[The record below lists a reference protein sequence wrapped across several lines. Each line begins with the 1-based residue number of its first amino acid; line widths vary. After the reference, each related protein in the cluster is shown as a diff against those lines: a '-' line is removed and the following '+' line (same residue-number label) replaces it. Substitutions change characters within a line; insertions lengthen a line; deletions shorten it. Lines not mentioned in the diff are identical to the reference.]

1 MIHSEEETL
10 KENHLKQHLKKSI
23 MLPCGAVLKNRL
35 AKSAMSDSLGNGEG
49 NPTQAQI
56 RLYERWA
63 QGGVALSIIGEV
75 QIDFRYPE
83 KPGNLVFGLN
93 SDLEALRELTKRA
106 SIEGT
111 HIWPQLG
118 NAGALSHQP
127 ISIPTGPSALHID
140 HFKCE
145 GMSLADI
152 KSLPKS
158 YAKAALLA
166 KESGFTGVQIH
177 AGHGFL
183 LSQFLSPLF
192 NRRKDQYGD
201 SIENRCRLLIDII
214 DQVRMAVG
222 PAFPI
227 GIKINASDLIE
238 GGVTQ
243 EDALE
248 NIRLLDKTSLDL
260 IEISGGTYFPG
271 AKSSSDSARKGV
283 YFAEFAKQA
292 KKLTKIVIMVTGG
305 IKSKADAQNLLAHE
319 SSDLIG
325 LARALIL
332 DPNLAKHWLDDLDK
346 DPGFPS
352 FDAPPPEGITSWYT
366 MRINAIALDQ
376 EKDFS
381 LPLDIAI
388 EQYQKRDELR
398 CIQWQKVFA

>member
-1 MIHSEEETL
+1 MHKPEVTKNI
-10 KENHLKQHLKKSI
+10 KNDIKQKFSDSI
-23 MLPCGAVLKNRL
+23 VLPSGAVLKNRF

-56 RLYERWA
+56 RLYEKWA
-63 QGGVALSIIGEV
+63 LGGVALSIIGEV
-75 QIDFRYPE
+75 QIDARYPE
-83 KPGNLVFGLN
+83 KPGNLVLGIH
-93 SDLEALRELTKRA
+93 SDKASLKALTKRA
-106 SIEGT
+106 SIQGT

-118 NAGALSHQP
+118 HAGALSHQA
-127 ISIPTGPSALHID
+127 ISSPKGPSALHIAN
-140 HFKCE
+140 FQCQ
-145 GMSLADI
+145 GMSTEDI
-152 KSLPKS
+152 KSLPES
-158 YAKAALLA
+158 YAKAAELA
-166 KESGFTGVQIH
+166 KETGFTGVQIH

-192 NRRKDQYGD
+192 NLRTDQYGG
-201 SIENRCRLLIDII
+201 SIENRCRLITEII
-214 DQVRMAVG
+214 DQVRKRVG
-222 PAFPI
+222 PTFPI

-248 NIRLLDKTSLDL
+248 NIRILDTSSLDL

-292 KKLTKIVIMVTGG
+292 KKLTKIVIMLTGG
-305 IKSKADAQNLLAHE
+305 IKSKTDAQNLLAHE

-381 LPLDIAI
+381 LPLDKAI

-398 CIQWQKVFA
+398 CIQWQKVFT